1 MTKAEIITRIYEKV
15 GFSKKDATD
24 VVEATFDIIKSCL
37 ERGEK
42 VKISGFGNFVVNTK
56 RPRKGRNPQ
65 TGDEI
70 IIVGRKVLTFKASQ
84 IMKKSLNGMPPRLP
98 EKIYFKIGE
107 VSEIVGVEPYVLR
120 YWETEFDLLK
130 PSKAPSKHRLY
141 KKRDVELLLEIKRL
155 LYTEGFTIEGAR
167 KKLKEAKKEEKDQ
180 LKLPLAEQKYK
191 SALVKLKKD
200 LESLRR
206 LLS

>member
-1 MTKAEIITRIYEKV
+1 MTPV
-15 GFSKKDATD
+15 
-24 VVEATFDIIKSCL
+24 
-37 ERGEK
+37 
-42 VKISGFGNFVVNTK
+42 
-56 RPRKGRNPQ
+56 
-65 TGDEI
+65 
-70 IIVGRKVLTFKASQ
+70 
-84 IMKKSLNGMPPRLP
+84 LP

-141 KKRDVELLLEIKRL
+141 KKRDVELLLDIKRL

-167 KKLKEAKKEEKDQ
+167 KKLREVKKEEKDQ

-191 SALVKLKKD
+191 SALIKVKKD
-200 LESLRR
+200 LEALRK
-206 LLS
+206 LVS

>member
-1 MTKAEIITRIYEKV
+1 MTPI
-15 GFSKKDATD
+15 
-24 VVEATFDIIKSCL
+24 
-37 ERGEK
+37 
-42 VKISGFGNFVVNTK
+42 
-56 RPRKGRNPQ
+56 
-65 TGDEI
+65 
-70 IIVGRKVLTFKASQ
+70 
-84 IMKKSLNGMPPRLP
+84 LP

-141 KKRDVELLLEIKRL
+141 KKRDVELLLDIKRL

-167 KKLKEAKKEEKDQ
+167 KKLREVKKEEKDQ
-180 LKLPLAEQKYK
+180 LKLPLADQKYK
-191 SALVKLKKD
+191 SALIRVKKD
-200 LESLRR
+200 LEALRK

>member
-1 MTKAEIITRIYEKV
+1 MAPI
-15 GFSKKDATD
+15 
-24 VVEATFDIIKSCL
+24 
-37 ERGEK
+37 
-42 VKISGFGNFVVNTK
+42 
-56 RPRKGRNPQ
+56 
-65 TGDEI
+65 
-70 IIVGRKVLTFKASQ
+70 
-84 IMKKSLNGMPPRLP
+84 LP

-141 KKRDVELLLEIKRL
+141 KKRDVELLLDIKRL

-167 KKLKEAKKEEKDQ
+167 KKLREVKKEEKDQ
-180 LKLPLAEQKYK
+180 LKLPLADQKYK
-191 SALVKLKKD
+191 SALIKVKKE
-200 LESLRR
+200 LEALRK

>member
-1 MTKAEIITRIYEKV
+1 
-15 GFSKKDATD
+15 
-24 VVEATFDIIKSCL
+24 
-37 ERGEK
+37 
-42 VKISGFGNFVVNTK
+42 
-56 RPRKGRNPQ
+56 
-65 TGDEI
+65 
-70 IIVGRKVLTFKASQ
+70 
-84 IMKKSLNGMPPRLP
+84 MPPHLP

-141 KKRDVELLLEIKRL
+141 KKRDVELLLDIKRL
-155 LYTEGFTIEGAR
+155 LYGEGFTIEGAR
-167 KKLKEAKKEEKDQ
+167 RKLKESKKEEKNQ

-191 SALVKLKKD
+191 SALAKLKKD

>member
-1 MTKAEIITRIYEKV
+1 
-15 GFSKKDATD
+15 
-24 VVEATFDIIKSCL
+24 
-37 ERGEK
+37 
-42 VKISGFGNFVVNTK
+42 
-56 RPRKGRNPQ
+56 
-65 TGDEI
+65 
-70 IIVGRKVLTFKASQ
+70 
-84 IMKKSLNGMPPRLP
+84 MPSRLP

-167 KKLKEAKKEEKDQ
+167 KKLREAKKEEKNQ
-180 LKLPLAEQKYK
+180 LKLPLTEQKYK
-191 SALVKLKKD
+191 SALVKLKKE
-200 LESLRR
+200 LETLRR
-206 LLS
+206 LVS

>member
-1 MTKAEIITRIYEKV
+1 
-15 GFSKKDATD
+15 
-24 VVEATFDIIKSCL
+24 
-37 ERGEK
+37 
-42 VKISGFGNFVVNTK
+42 
-56 RPRKGRNPQ
+56 
-65 TGDEI
+65 
-70 IIVGRKVLTFKASQ
+70 
-84 IMKKSLNGMPPRLP
+84 MPARLP

-141 KKRDVELLLEIKRL
+141 KKRDVELLLAIKRL

-167 KKLKEAKKEEKDQ
+167 KKLKETKKEEKDQ

-191 SALVKLKKD
+191 TALVKLRKD
-200 LESLRR
+200 LESLRK